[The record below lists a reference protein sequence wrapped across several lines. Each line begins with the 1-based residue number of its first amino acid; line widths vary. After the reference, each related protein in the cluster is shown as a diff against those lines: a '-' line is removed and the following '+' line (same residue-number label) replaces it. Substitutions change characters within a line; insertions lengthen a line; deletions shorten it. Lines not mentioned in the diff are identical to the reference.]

1 MNFLTRVPNASV
13 ISNATLNMSAPPGK
27 KDIMLPAPLPQRE
40 LVEAVRHFVHFD
52 NLAETLNKQAYSARS
67 MRSKFEDQVL
77 KMLETTGMKH
87 ATLQISGATLQRAT
101 RSKSVDLSWS
111 YLEEQLH
118 MYHKTK
124 GRHDETSAI
133 MDFLQKHRGTKTQ
146 DYLKKTA
153 EQVPEKTPG
162 PSI

>member
-1 MNFLTRVPNASV
+1 MSLL
-13 ISNATLNMSAPPGK
+13 SNATLNMSAPPGK
-27 KDIMLPAPLPQRE
+27 KDITMTTPLPQRE

-52 NLAETLNKQAYSARS
+52 NLAETLNKQVYSART

-77 KMLETTGMKH
+77 KMLEATGMKH

-111 YLEEQLH
+111 FLEEQLH

-124 GRHDETSAI
+124 GLRDDTTTI
-133 MDFLQKHRGTKTQ
+133 MDFLQTHRGTKTQ
-146 DYLKKTA
+146 EYLKKTA
-153 EQVPEKTPG
+153 EQAPEKTPG